1 MGLNKKNIQLE
12 YSCESSD
19 GLISE
24 QRSIHG
30 EFEIESVPL
39 EVVVM
44 LDVDGTVEKWLPEV
58 NEEEHWHEWEDK
70 SDPVLGETNVDDTIS
85 LERDEWVPVSLI
97 RWLTSESNSLLS
109 KTLNIFIDSA
119 FHLGFDFKSLNHLN
133 DLLLL
138 LIGRAVLGTN
148 FSKTLI
154 DIVLETL

>member
-1 MGLNKKNIQLE
+1 ME
-12 YSCESSD
+12 YSCKSCD

-24 QRSIHG
+24 QWSIHG
-30 EFEIESVPL
+30 EFEVESIPL
-39 EVVVM
+39 EVIVM
-44 LDVDGTVEKWLPEV
+44 LDVNGTVEKWLPEV

-70 SDPVLGETNVDDTIS
+70 SDPVLGETNVDYTVS

-97 RWLTSESNSLLS
+97 GWFTSESNSLLS
-109 KTLNIFIDSA
+109 KTLDILIDSA
-119 FHLGFDFKSLNHLN
+119 LHLGLDFESFNHLD

>member
-1 MGLNKKNIQLE
+1 ME

-24 QRSIHG
+24 QWSVHG
-30 EFEIESVPL
+30 EFEVESVPL

-44 LDVDGTVEKWLPEV
+44 LDVNGTVDKGLPEV

-70 SDPVLGETNVDDTIS
+70 SDPVLGETNVDNTIS

-97 RWLTSESNSLLS
+97 RWLSAESNSLLS
-109 KTLNIFIDSA
+109 KTLNILVDSA
-119 FHLGFDFKSLNHLN
+119 LHLGLDFESFNHLD

-138 LIGRAVLGTN
+138 LIGRAILGTN
-148 FSKTLI
+148 FS
-154 DIVLETL
+154 